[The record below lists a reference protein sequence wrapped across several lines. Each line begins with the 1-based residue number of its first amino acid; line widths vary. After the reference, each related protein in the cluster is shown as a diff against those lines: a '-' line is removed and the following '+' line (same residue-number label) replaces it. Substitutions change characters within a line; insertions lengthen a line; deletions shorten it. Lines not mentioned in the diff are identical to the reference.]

1 MSKIIT
7 QLEEGASLWAGLGR
21 SDMLISAPSVAC
33 RVSRLWMNVA
43 VDNPTGIAITPSI
56 MKSVP
61 FPDGAWIPTI
71 RKQKINIKTN
81 SREKLKQACPEE
93 EAKGNGRQ
101 NTNLL
106 GISFETLNVDTMWW

>member
-1 MSKIIT
+1 MTKNMT
-7 QLEEGASLWAGLGR
+7 QLDACKEEGANLWAGLGR

-61 FPDGAWIPTI
+61 LPDGAWIPTI
-71 RKQKINIKTN
+71 Q
-81 SREKLKQACPEE
+81 
-93 EAKGNGRQ
+93 
-101 NTNLL
+101 
-106 GISFETLNVDTMWW
+106 